1 MESGMK
7 NVAQLSFLGSRRKEE
22 AEAAIPIQRL
32 TTQKEFVKH
41 SLLLSGMEPELT
53 IGRRSSKRR
62 KP

>member
-7 NVAQLSFLGSRRKEE
+7 NVAQLSFLGSRRKE

-32 TTQKEFVKH
+32 TTQKEFEKH
-41 SLLLSGMEPELT
+41 SLLLSGMKPELT
-53 IGRRSSKRR
+53 IGRRSSKRW